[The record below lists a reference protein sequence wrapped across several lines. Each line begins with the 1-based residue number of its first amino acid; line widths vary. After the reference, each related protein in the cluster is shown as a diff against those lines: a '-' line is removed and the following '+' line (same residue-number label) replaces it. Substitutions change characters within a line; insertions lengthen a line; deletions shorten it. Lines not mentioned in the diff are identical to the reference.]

1 MGTMAFSCPL
11 NSSKK
16 HITYF
21 ILTAEEV
28 RNYTTE
34 ANIIVCYE
42 STWWQLGKKLT
53 SVRKA

>member
-1 MGTMAFSCPL
+1 MSAMEFSRPL

-16 HITYF
+16 HVVTYF

-34 ANIIVCYE
+34 SNTII
-42 STWWQLGKKLT
+42 
-53 SVRKA
+53 

>member
-42 STWWQLGKKLT
+42 STWWQLGKKL
-53 SVRKA
+53 